1 MVKAPQDAKVDAIC
15 PALDISAACSESR
28 KDANDKDRKKTK
40 VVNDHL
46 HPCCAALIQRE
57 QQMHG
62 LIRLGR
68 IHTQSVSNTRRWRLT
83 STSLAA
89 FWREVQLTSLAAS
102 SSFQANNAF
111 GIHLHVSSP
120 EFNVLCATVSV
131 KSLRGTL
138 AHLDRPDQ

>member
-1 MVKAPQDAKVDAIC
+1 MRDVRKYKVTLDLATVAKDIVRVQPCLGGPYSIVRPSCIQMVKAPQDAKVDAIC

-28 KDANDKDRKKTK
+28 KDANDKDREKTK

-68 IHTQSVSNTRRWRLT
+68 IHSLTVSNTRRWRLT
-83 STSLAA
+83 ST
-89 FWREVQLTSLAAS
+89 R
-102 SSFQANNAF
+102 
-111 GIHLHVSSP
+111 
-120 EFNVLCATVSV
+120 
-131 KSLRGTL
+131 
-138 AHLDRPDQ
+138 